1 VFLSFWNKK
10 FIFILV
16 QLPTSRFTDF
26 AFFSLSPHVF
36 LRGECFHR
44 EAKKEEKC
52 DRNRNRTCDE
62 MMKSRQN
69 EHRSTEA
76 LLCVRAIHDEKIN
89 AASLVACW
97 VHNQEREKK
106 NTNGENRPKISAQ

>member
-26 AFFSLSPHVF
+26 AFFFSVTA
-36 LRGECFHR
+36 RGECFHR
-44 EAKKEEKC
+44 EAKKEEKMRPQQKSDLRRNDEIETKMNI
-52 DRNRNRTCDE
+52 DRQKRCFVCARYMT
-62 MMKSRQN
+62 KRLTP
-69 EHRSTEA
+69 RPLLRVGSTT
-76 LLCVRAIHDEKIN
+76 K
-89 AASLVACW
+89 
-97 VHNQEREKK
+97 REKK